1 MENIEALRSKLVERI
16 FSTKNVDFLQ
26 AIENLFLSVQP
37 EKESDKYIL
46 SETQKEMILI
56 AEEDIKYGRTISDE
70 ELRKLDEEWMK

>member
-16 FSTKNVDFLQ
+16 FSTKNVNFLQ

-37 EKESDKYIL
+37 NGESNQYIL

-56 AEEDIKYGRTISDE
+56 AEDDIKYGRTISDE